1 MTPEVRGLRLE
12 AIRDAAIAGSQSALC
27 RQFLELAAAELEA
40 AADEL
45 ERLSR
50 PPIGATLPGELVT
63 RAGAHARQAL
73 NELNAL
79 RLTLRDHFDR
89 LGAPP
94 SLELNRP

>member
-1 MTPEVRGLRLE
+1 VTPEGRGLRAE
-12 AIRDAAIAGSQSALC
+12 AIRDAAIAGAQAGLA
-27 RQFLELAAAELEA
+27 RQFLELAARELEL

-45 ERLSR
+45 RR
-50 PPIGATLPGELVT
+50 KHPDVGTDLPEAVLE
-63 RAGAHARQAL
+63 RAGVHTRQAL